1 MIKQIDLLPVS
12 YMIGNAIRRRA
23 RKWMFVLVGSVVV
36 ILGVSASIRM
46 SSTAL
51 EVELLPIKEKIERG
65 AVHEMEMALLA
76 SELRN
81 TLERKTSM
89 ESLMADPFWCGL
101 LGDIATSTAE
111 DMWLLSIDITKLITD
126 VEGSEMVMEES
137 NVTITGHAESNEDI
151 VAFYQELK
159 NSQYTRDVKLQEA
172 RMDAAQDDLMYFEVV
187 LKVV

>member
-23 RKWMFVLVGSVVV
+23 RKWMFVLVGSVII

-46 SSTAL
+46 KSTAL

-65 AVHEMEMALLA
+65 TEREMEMALLA

-81 TLERKTSM
+81 TLDRKTALENLST
-89 ESLMADPFWCGL
+89 DPFWCGL

-111 DMWLLSIDITKLITD
+111 DMWLLSIDITKSKID
-126 VEGSEMVMEES
+126 VEDSDIIVEES
-137 NVTITGHAESNEDI
+137 KVTITGHAESNEDI
-151 VAFYQELK
+151 LAFYQELK
-159 NSQYTRDVKLQEA
+159 NSDYTREVKLQEA
-172 RMDAAQDDLMYFEVV
+172 RMDAAQDGLMYFEVV